1 MTLWMMGSLITLHFA
16 LIIGAILLA
25 GDAAG
30 CFLSDDRSS
39 NISVS
44 SPVVPV
50 DNGTIGES
58 QENGGEKVVYYK
70 DEDVLICP
78 PFSCQGRC
86 HTANVN
92 LTMASCFC
100 DEICLFYGDCCY
112 DAEDVCGLDRIRL
125 GNHSWLTNQQPR
137 CSNVFQDEY
146 ALLIDRCH
154 GNWPPD
160 EVRRQ
165 CEDQREDEDDVF
177 TIVPVTYKQPHIAF
191 KSVYCALCNFIELSD
206 LSFWDFNISCLEE
219 SDLDMVNH
227 NRLTLGNLAQLQ
239 EIECHVKLRPRENE
253 MIGHVRYCNPRFVN
267 ACRSDVVQNMF
278 VGYDV
283 KSTSDSHK
291 SECSQYS
298 AYVVMEN
305 SLGTR
310 NVIKNTHCA
319 MCVNSDL
326 TVANLSCPR
335 SNDLLLDFH
344 VSLRGLGLPPFSLI
358 LDYNGYH
365 WVVKSREQ
373 VAQPESCDISFYFLS
388 GYCREAKCM
397 GGFRREGDIC
407 SQTPRADQSILV
419 ELVVHSQESVVSV
432 FEELLLLEASDH
444 GVAVEN
450 ITAEPSTDTV
460 IGKCGELMT
469 LSTPNGHV
477 LDFDVI
483 VSQNDTSLFT
493 LIHFVDDLIET
504 GELDLANVQIRSTEN
519 SAWNSSV
526 CETMEYFT
534 ISHGETGEAYLRAE
548 DGVWYTPDQVFWE
561 VTWISRCEDNR
572 LRPTTNKTI
581 HGCVKQGPSCLLIVA
596 SETEIDTISQTMQHL
611 LNYTTF
617 TVIGNK
623 TYVCVS
629 VLKRLYDSDD
639 KRNSQLVEKILTS
652 VFLPISMLA
661 LILTIVTHVV
671 IPRMKTLPG
680 KIVLSLSVALLL
692 AQAFFLAVEAAVAIS
707 WLCTAIAM
715 IEHYFWLSTFTWS
728 NILALDLEI
737 TLTQSTKVGL
747 NRNKDR
753 ALFRYSLYGFGTP
766 AIVVAPIALLSFTTS
781 LPVTYGDS
789 SVCWLLYEYALLL
802 GLALPITLA
811 VVINCWLLSRA
822 IYFVWKVG
830 KLVKTAR
837 IVQDQKVKTFLYI
850 KLVLLMGVTWLF
862 GIAGSALHSHI
873 LMYLFTIFNS
883 CQGIYVFV
891 AFVANKRVLRFF
903 LEKVAS
909 IHLSGIHL
917 SKTTS
922 DSKISSN

>member
-1 MTLWMMGSLITLHFA
+1 M
-16 LIIGAILLA
+16 
-25 GDAAG
+25 
-30 CFLSDDRSS
+30 
-39 NISVS
+39 
-44 SPVVPV
+44 
-50 DNGTIGES
+50 
-58 QENGGEKVVYYK
+58 VYYK
-70 DEDVLICP
+70 EEDVLICP
-78 PFSCQGRC
+78 SFSCRGRC
-86 HTANVN
+86 HMPNVN

-100 DEICLFYGDCCY
+100 DEVCLFYGDCCY
-112 DAEDVCGLDRIRL
+112 DAEHVCGLDRTRL

-160 EVRRQ
+160 AVRGQ
-165 CEDQREDEDDVF
+165 CEDQREGEDDVF

-191 KSVYCALCNFIELSD
+191 KSVYCALCNFIALSD

-219 SDLDMVNH
+219 SHLDMVNP
-227 NRLTLGNLAQLQ
+227 NRLTLANLAQLQ

-267 ACRSDVVQNMF
+267 ACRSDVVQNMI

-283 KSTSDSHK
+283 KSDADSHK
-291 SECSQYS
+291 SDCSQYS
-298 AYVVMEN
+298 AYVVMRD
-305 SLGTR
+305 SLGNR
-310 NVIKNTHCA
+310 HVVKNTHCA
-319 MCVNSDL
+319 KCVNSDV

-335 SNDLLLDFH
+335 STDLLLDFH

-365 WVVKSREQ
+365 WVVTSRES
-373 VAQPESCDISFYFLS
+373 VEQPGSCDISSYYLS
-388 GYCREAKCM
+388 GYCREAICM
-397 GGFRREGDIC
+397 DGFRREGDDC
-407 SQTPRADQSILV
+407 SQSPHADQGILV
-419 ELVVHSQESVVSV
+419 ELIVHSQENVVTTL
-432 FEELLLLEASDH
+432 EELLLLEASDH
-444 GVAVEN
+444 GVPVEN
-450 ITAEPSTDTV
+450 ITAEHSADTV
-460 IGKCGELMT
+460 VGKCGELMT

-477 LDFDVI
+477 LDFDMT
-483 VSQNDTSLFT
+483 VSENDTSLFA
-493 LIHFVDDLIET
+493 LIRFVDDLIEN
-504 GELDLANVQIRSTEN
+504 GELDLANVQIWS
-519 SAWNSSV
+519 SGKDGWNSSV
-526 CETMEYFT
+526 CEEMEYFT
-534 ISHGETGEAYLRAE
+534 ISHAEGGEAYLRAE
-548 DGVWYTPDQVFWE
+548 DGLWYTPDQVYWE
-561 VTWISRCEDNR
+561 VTWISRCEENR
-572 LRPTTNKTI
+572 LKPTRNKII
-581 HGCVKQGPSCLLIVA
+581 HGCLKREPSCLLIAA
-596 SETEIDTISQTMQHL
+596 SESEIDTINQTMGHL
-611 LNYTTF
+611 INHTTL
-617 TVIGNK
+617 TTIDNK
-623 TYVCVS
+623 TYVCLS
-629 VLKRLYDSDD
+629 VLKRLNDSDD
-639 KRNSQLVEKILTS
+639 KRNSQIVETVLTS

-661 LILTIVTHVV
+661 LVLTIVTHVV
-671 IPRMKTLPG
+671 IPRLKTLPG
-680 KIVLSLSVALLL
+680 RIVLSLSVALLL
-692 AQAFFLAVEAAVAIS
+692 AQAFFLAVEAAVAIG

-728 NILALDLEI
+728 NVLALDLEI

-753 ALFRYSLYGFGTP
+753 VLLRYCLYGFGTP
-766 AIVVAPIALLSFTTS
+766 GIVVIFVALLSFTTS

-837 IVQDQKVKTFLYI
+837 IVQDQKVKTFLYV
-850 KLVLLMGVTWLF
+850 KLVLLMGVTWLL
-862 GIAGSALHSHI
+862 GITGSALHSQI

-883 CQGIYVFV
+883 LQGVYVFV

-903 LEKVAS
+903 LEKVGS
-909 IHLSGIHL
+909 IHISGIHL